1 MRTIKDYIVFSSL
14 NRYRPSPLSQY
25 QAKALSIVAL
35 AFVRIIFGLYL
46 HVTPAFV
53 LSFQRCFFLEDLR
66 WRRRPPTKWKDEII
80 SIEIRRVRRT
90 SAMNGTRTALH
101 STLMMKDLS
110 PLPST
115 SLLSSPTSDTDAS
128 WLRKIR

>member
-1 MRTIKDYIVFSSL
+1 VNRRVVTIKDYIVFSSL
-14 NRYRPSPLSQY
+14 SRYCPSPLSQY
-25 QAKALSIVAL
+25 QAEALSIIAL

-53 LSFQRCFFLEDLR
+53 LSCQRCFYLEDLR
-66 WRRRPPTKWKDEII
+66 RRRRPPTKWKDEII

-90 SAMNGTRTALH
+90 SARNGTLT
-101 STLMMKDLS
+101 MKDLS